1 MISGE
6 PVNPVAEP
14 EAGVHRSG
22 LWIPLVLVWLLMLL
36 SFSAPGREG
45 PDSASSLDAIA
56 LAKVAV
62 RLLGLA
68 VLGLMIVRSW
78 RHPRREGVVRCLW
91 PLGLFIGWSL
101 LSVLWSA
108 LPSFSLGQVGG
119 LLVQVMLAFVVG
131 LRCTDSR
138 DRATVMQHLFLS
150 MLAFSLVILVV
161 HALAP
166 AHSGL
171 DRVSFD
177 DWEGIVHPTAAGATA
192 SLALVILIAARLLW
206 DWRWTRLW
214 LAPGLLIQGA
224 LLVLA
229 RSRTALVMGIVDV
242 VLSFFLFSRQIAL
255 SLAAVLLGLVLGAY
269 LVLDPG
275 LNLADRLS
283 GSVSEYARR
292 GESNEQIQSF
302 NGRMQL
308 WGVIWDEFLRS
319 PVIGHG
325 YLVTSRTGA
334 IDVWQPEHPSN
345 KTAHNVLLQVFAS
358 TGLVGGL
365 LFLWGF
371 IQPLAVCRRAL
382 LADPENRRLA
392 AFLGLIGIWYF
403 GWGLFSE
410 SFMGAVAPESVVF
423 FTLLGLAV
431 GSLPAEGQRR

>member
-1 MISGE
+1 VISGE
-6 PVNPVAEP
+6 PVNPVAEA
-14 EAGVHRSG
+14 EARPQRSG

-36 SFSAPGREG
+36 TFSVPGREG

-62 RLLGLA
+62 RLLGFS
-68 VLGLMIVRSW
+68 VLGLTIVRSW
-78 RHPRREGVVRCLW
+78 RHPRRGEVVRCLW

-138 DRATVMQHLFLS
+138 DRSTVMQHLFLA
-150 MLAFSLVILVV
+150 MLAFSLVILAV
-161 HALAP
+161 HSLAP
-166 AHSGL
+166 DSSGL
-171 DRVSFD
+171 ERVSFD

-214 LAPGLLIQGA
+214 LAPGLLVQGA

-229 RSRTALVMGIVDV
+229 RSRTALVMGIAGV
-242 VLSFFLFSRQIAL
+242 VLSFFLFSRQFVL

-283 GSVSEYARR
+283 GSVSGYARR
-292 GESNEQIQSF
+292 GESDEQIQSF

-365 LFLWGF
+365 LFLWGL

-382 LADPENRRLA
+382 LADPENRKLA
-392 AFLGLIGIWYF
+392 AFLGIIGIWYF

-431 GSLPAEGQRR
+431 GSLPVDGPGR